1 MGKHLRALVQQM
13 LQVGVDG
20 LHSLY
25 SKGFTW
31 EAIDTDNNVN
41 YYIQLC
47 GQQVNHGCGQS
58 SAVCAYNVTTKKY
71 QSVGESSL
79 QTTSGNLLDF
89 NSSLQCIDPSSKK
102 TMQSSISFFC
112 GKTMGTPEFT
122 TVSECVH
129 YFEWRTYVACKKE
142 KFKPHKEVPCYAF
155 DENGKKHDLNPL
167 IKISGAY
174 LVDDSDEDV
183 DLFINICRSIGIDSS
198 TPSFPEGSAAFLAT
212 SKGNFSVGRPK
223 EALMLVNKDRLKL
236 HYDGGTEHKPDFCG
250 EHTPAVTITF
260 TCPSGRQEG
269 NDPRLTAKTNCR
281 YEIEWVTEYACH
293 RDYLESSSC
302 QFTSE
307 QHDISIDL
315 TPLRLMPLSVTPYH
329 AESTM
334 SDGTID
340 YIYYLNVCGP
350 VKGGGCADDTGFISS
365 CQVKA
370 HGDSK
375 IAGRYQNQTLRYSDG
390 DLTLIYPGGS
400 LCSSGF
406 QRMTIIN
413 FECNKTAVNDG
424 KGVPVFTGE
433 VDCTYFF
440 NWDTKYACVKE
451 KEDLLC
457 RVTDQ
462 KKHYDLSPLTRYS
475 DLGNAHNW
483 EALDSSV
490 VERTQFYINVC
501 HRVLQDG
508 GASGCP
514 EDAAVCAVDNTGKH
528 TNLGK
533 FISTPEKDGN
543 NIKLVYS
550 DGETCG
556 GEARIQTIIT
566 LICKPGDLESAPILK
581 SSSSNGCLYEFE
593 WHTAAACVLS
603 KTQGDNC
610 RVSDP
615 QAGFSFDLSLL
626 NKPGGNYKVHSGDYD
641 FYLNVCGGLSDS
653 NHFWSLGKFNSKL
666 SYYDGMI
673 QLQYSNGSEY
683 NNMQRSQRATL
694 ITFLCD
700 REAGVG
706 HPEFQEMR
714 HETVDISNLGIA
726 NKGPVI
732 EEKDHLLLEYTNG
745 SACVDAEGK
754 AKNRS
759 PTYNYVY
766 IEVSALE
773 PEIAAVTNNKTVI
786 YNKGLNHF
794 WSLGKFN
801 SKLSYY
807 DGMIQ
812 LQYSNGSEY
821 NNMQRSQRATLITFL
836 CDREAGVGHPEFQVE
851 DNYTYNFKWYTR
863 YACPETPLEC
873 MVTDEKTMQQYDLSS
888 LSKSE
893 DDSGNNWESMDMS
906 HADNLKKYYINVC
919 RPLNP
924 VSGCDRYA
932 SVCQMKYE
940 GQLEMRHE
948 TVDISNLGIA
958 NKSPIIEE
966 KDHLLLEYT
975 NGSACVDA
983 EGKVTSYTSRI
994 HLACSKETLVN
1005 ICGSVPECGIID
1017 NQPAAGCELEGLKAV
1032 EPIVGLER
1040 SLKLSSDGLM
1050 TLTYKGA
1057 LATES
1062 GTRSSFTVQFVC
1074 NRDLHPGELTLLR
1087 EEMSSSSHVTHDVF
1101 FEFHTALA
1109 CVPAPVDCEVTDS
1122 AGNEYDLSDLSK
1134 DADPWVAVD
1143 TTGEAKNRTFYLNV
1157 CKPLPWVKGCPA
1169 LNNPENPPVPPKTSL
1184 FFVVPQGSPVYERK
1198 DGCEFVFIWRTSEA
1212 CPVRR
1217 SQGEKCQ
1224 VKDPRNGYV
1233 FDLKPLSGQDYEV
1246 NVGEYKYHISVC
1258 SPLKAEVCAGK
1269 TPEGVDPVSS
1279 CQVKPGSGGFQKV
1292 AGRYTQNLTYE
1303 DGLIMINYTRG
1314 QKCHNIYER
1323 STAIMFYCDHSRT
1336 PGKPVYLR
1344 ETLDCSYLFEWHTSY
1359 ACPPF
1364 KTTGCSSKDSDGNS
1378 YDLSPLSLPRAN
1390 WMVTPMTGNTEQRY
1404 YINVCKSLVQQNG
1417 LWDCSSNAASCL
1429 KNGDKYTN
1437 LGETET
1443 GPQWENGVL
1452 VLKYINGD
1460 LCPDGHR
1467 NKTTIIRFKCDE
1479 DKVDS
1484 KPTLITAIEDCVYSL
1499 MWFTAAACPLKK
1511 NVHGDCKVTNPVTGH
1526 LFDLNRLIKD
1536 GGYAIQGTKNRL
1548 TRLNVCGAIGD
1559 AGCGG
1564 ESGVCISD
1572 GQNTVNAGKF
1582 TKQLSYA
1589 DQVVQLVY
1597 DEGDVC
1603 LGNPHYKHK
1612 SIISFVCNSEA
1623 QPNNGPVLVS
1633 SDENTC
1639 THFFSWHT
1647 LLACEHQVECS
1658 VWNGSSIIDLTPLIH
1673 KTGYY
1678 IATDG
1683 DLGINDSSDFYIN
1696 ICQPLN
1702 PIPGVACP
1710 PGAAVC
1716 MDPVE
1721 GPPIDIG
1728 RIDGPPQINR
1738 AIQEVYIT
1746 FSSSTV
1752 CPKDKA
1758 KNYTSM
1764 IVFSC
1769 KRGTE
1774 LGSPQ
1779 MIRSSECSYVFQWDT
1794 PVVCSDSVRTAGC
1807 SLSDEQLKFTFNLS
1821 SLTGGK
1827 YQVSSGSNSYYI
1839 NVCSAVTDK
1848 KCNDGAVC
1856 LESGSTV
1863 SSFGNAKAMSMDYRH
1878 EDDAVILQY
1887 GSGDDCPPVTE
1898 KGELCVFPFIFQ
1910 GNSYNVCTTIG
1921 RTDGRLWCGTTADY
1935 DVDRKWGICGNVT
1948 GKRRSTIIFKC
1959 DQTVRNGNPQLL
1971 SETMGC
1977 ATTFEWKTNLVCPP
1991 KKMEC
1996 KVVYKHKT
2004 YDLRI
2009 LSSLTGSWKFSHNSD
2024 SVDEENCEFWLL
2036 WKTRAACAVKP
2047 QEVRMVN
2054 GTIAIPATGINL
2066 NLGNIFFG
2074 LYNASGDIRPN
2085 GDKYV
2090 YEIQLSGITHSSI
2103 KACIGANICQ
2113 VKINGVHNRHI
2124 GSSSEV
2130 KYFVKDDNLDVL
2142 IPSDSP
2148 CGRDKSK
2155 KVSSTILFQCNPSD
2169 GVGIPKFLH
2178 ETDDCQYLFIWH
2190 TEAVCDLQTLTK
2202 VILSSFHTGTS
2213 TQVNTDED
2221 GGQDETEWLMEE
2233 IAEPNSRL
2241 SKENQEN
2248 GHITTKAVSSDAFS
2262 SFHLD
2267 EQDSEDEVLSVPDV
2281 RVHSG
2286 RPLPQQS
2293 QASQHKKAMTRRPIV
2308 DESDEDLVGLLG
2320 EDKERKV
2327 RPKRRE
2333 NPPRQSKKKPDL
2345 MNVTSFP
2352 DDSDEDL
2359 LKTLTDDNE
2368 ELLSPSFLDLVRT
2381 PKMRKHTFILMFN
2394 WFTSAVVYQG
2404 LIMRLGILGGNV
2416 YIDFLISGVVEFPAA
2431 FLIIVTIERM
2441 GRRIPFTLSNI
2452 VSGAACLIAA
2462 VIPEYAY
2469 WAKTVIACIGRLG
2482 ITMAFEMVCFVNAE
2496 LYPTFVREIDRLFPV

>member
-1 MGKHLRALVQQM
+1 MGRTNKSILLLISQTSVITLLTLICSTAAADQAEPWYQDLC
-13 LQVGVDG
+13 
-20 LHSLY
+20 
-25 SKGFTW
+25 GFTW

-47 GQQVNHGCGQS
+47 GQQANHGCGQS

-89 NSSLQCIDPSSKK
+89 NSSQQCIDPSSKK

-155 DENGKKHDLNPL
+155 DESGKKHDLNPL

-212 SKGNFSVGRPK
+212 SKGNFSVGWPK
-223 EALMLVNKDRLKL
+223 EALMLVDKDRLKL

-293 RDYLESSSC
+293 RDYLESSTC

-315 TPLRLMPLSVTPYH
+315 TPLKLMPLSLTPYH
-329 AESTM
+329 AESTT

-350 VKGGGCADDTGFISS
+350 VKGGGCEDDTGFISS

-370 HGDSK
+370 HGNSK

-533 FISTPEKDGN
+533 FVSTPEKDGN

-556 GEARIQTIIT
+556 GEAKIQTIIT

-641 FYLNVCGGLSDS
+641 FYLNVCGGVSDRCDNKSGACQEDKS

-683 NNMQRSQRATL
+683 NNMQRSR
-694 ITFLCD
+694 
-700 REAGVG
+700 
-706 HPEFQEMR
+706 
-714 HETVDISNLGIA
+714 
-726 NKGPVI
+726 
-732 EEKDHLLLEYTNG
+732 
-745 SACVDAEGK
+745 
-754 AKNRS
+754 
-759 PTYNYVY
+759 
-766 IEVSALE
+766 
-773 PEIAAVTNNKTVI
+773 
-786 YNKGLNHF
+786 
-794 WSLGKFN
+794 
-801 SKLSYY
+801 
-807 DGMIQ
+807 
-812 LQYSNGSEY
+812 
-821 NNMQRSQRATLITFL
+821 RATLITFL

-940 GQLEMRHE
+940 GQSDMRHE

-958 NKSPIIEE
+958 NKGPVIEE

-994 HLACSKETLVN
+994 HLACSKETLSSAPRFIEIQNCVATFLWETEAACSISTTEDKNETCTLKDPNTGFEFNLQPLANQGGYSVTGNGKTFKVN
-1005 ICGSVPECGIID
+1005 ICGSVSECGIID

-1101 FEFHTALA
+1101 FEFHTAFA

-1143 TTGEAKNRTFYLNV
+1143 TTGEAKSRTFYLNV
-1157 CKPLPWVKGCPA
+1157 CKPLPSVKGCPGGSLGSCA
-1169 LNNPENPPVPPKTSL
+1169 KYSDHSLNLGYIQSSPQAATDGSL
-1184 FFVVPQGSPVYERK
+1184 SIVYLGGDNCDNGRYSTRIIFQCDDSPGSPVFERT

-1246 NVGEYKYHISVC
+1246 NEGEYKYHISVC

-1417 LWDCSSNAASCL
+1417 LWDCPSNAASCL

-1536 GGYAIQGTKNRL
+1536 GGYAIQGTKNKL

-1647 LLACEHQVECS
+1647 LLACEHQVKCS

-1683 DLGINDSSDFYIN
+1683 DLGINESSDFYIN

-1769 KRGTE
+1769 QRGTE

-1898 KGELCVFPFIFQ
+1898 KGELCVFPFTFQ
-1910 GNSYNVCTTIG
+1910 GNSYNSCTTTG
-1921 RTDGRLWCGTTADY
+1921 KTDGRLWCGTTAANDT
-1935 DVDRKWGICGNVT
+1935 DRKLGICSNVT

-1977 ATTFEWKTNLVCPP
+1977 AATFEWKTNLVCPP

-2024 SVDEENCEFWLL
+2024 SYYVNLCQGVHGDLTDCPESASICRKTNGRTQTLGLVYTQQIYVHDEKIYVNYSKGYDACGKGIQAKTIVQLECATTFGTPSLVKVDEENCEFWLL

-2054 GTIAIPATGINL
+2054 GTIAIPATGVNL

-2090 YEIQLSGITHSSI
+2090 YEIQLSGITRSSI

-2113 VKINGVHNRHI
+2113 VKINGVYNRHI
-2124 GSSSEV
+2124 GSSSEA

-2155 KVSSTILFQCNPSD
+2155 KVSSTILFHCNPSD

-2190 TEAVCDLQTLTK
+2190 TEAVCDLQLDGNKSSGGDGEHMGLSGRSQAVGAVLSVLLVVLTVCLLTLLLYKRERREIVIQK
-2202 VILSSFHTGTS
+2202 VTACCRRGGNVSYKYSK
-2213 TQVNTDED
+2213 VNTDED

-2233 IAEPNSRL
+2233 IAEPNSRP

-2286 RPLPQQS
+2286 RPHPQQS
-2293 QASQHKKAMTRRPIV
+2293 QASQHKKAMTRRPFV

-2333 NPPRQSKKKPDL
+2333 NPPPQSKKKSDL
-2345 MNVTSFP
+2345 MNATSFP

-2359 LKTLTDDNE
+2359 LK
-2368 ELLSPSFLDLVRT
+2368 V
-2381 PKMRKHTFILMFN
+2381 
-2394 WFTSAVVYQG
+2394 
-2404 LIMRLGILGGNV
+2404 
-2416 YIDFLISGVVEFPAA
+2416 
-2431 FLIIVTIERM
+2431 
-2441 GRRIPFTLSNI
+2441 
-2452 VSGAACLIAA
+2452 
-2462 VIPEYAY
+2462 
-2469 WAKTVIACIGRLG
+2469 
-2482 ITMAFEMVCFVNAE
+2482 
-2496 LYPTFVREIDRLFPV
+2496 